1 MLVLKKA
8 VLGIAAAAALS
19 ACAPAAERA
28 AQNTPVKSQT
38 KLVVENNNWLD
49 VAVYLVRGSTRARLG
64 TVGSMTSEQFT
75 IPDAYVLGVSD
86 IVVQADPIGSTT
98 TYVSPPIQV
107 FPGARVNLSV
117 NNNIRLSNFAVFS
130 AATQ

>member
-1 MLVLKKA
+1 MPDLRNIVMAA
-8 VLGIAAAAALS
+8 VTAAAVA

-28 AQNTPVKSQT
+28 AMNAPVKSRT

-49 VAVYLVRGSTRARLG
+49 VAVYLVRGSARARLG
-64 TVGSMTSEQFT
+64 TVNSMSKEQFT

-86 IVVQADPIGSTT
+86 IVVQADPIGSTI

-117 NNNIRLSNFAVFS
+117 SNNIRLSNFAVFS
-130 AATQ
+130 AATP